1 VVTRTDYNQIAV
13 KAAYSVLIEVV
24 RILGEYRDNI
34 VLIGGWVPQ
43 FLFKNESEMH
53 TGSIDVDLALDHKR
67 ITDEAYK
74 GIHDLL
80 LERKYRQGKQPF
92 IFHRTVRIEGTEV
105 SVQVDLLSG
114 EYEGT
119 GKSHRHQR
127 VQELCAR
134 KVRGCDLAFNDP
146 IELTIEGNL
155 PGGAKDSAVIK
166 VASIVPFL
174 IMKAIV
180 MDDRLKEKDAY
191 DIYYCLKQ
199 YSDKL
204 VDLVA
209 EFRPHLKNGLVQ
221 EGLTKLARNFAS
233 AEHIGPKFVAA
244 FEEITDEEDRIQ
256 MERDAFE
263 RANYLLQKL
272 GVEGISG
279 TSKSK

>member
-1 VVTRTDYNQIAV
+1 MVTKTDYNQIAV
-13 KAAYSVLIEVV
+13 SAAYSVLIEVV

-43 FLFKNESEMH
+43 FLFQNESEMH
-53 TGSIDVDLALDHKR
+53 TGSIDVDLALDHRR

-74 GIHDLL
+74 SIHNLL
-80 LERKYRQGKQPF
+80 LESKYEQGNQPF
-92 IFHRTVRIEGTEV
+92 IFHRMVNIEGTEV
-105 SVQVDLLSG
+105 RVQVDLLSG

-127 VQELCAR
+127 VQEIHAR
-134 KVRGCDLAFNDP
+134 KVRGCDLAFGDP
-146 IELTIEGNL
+146 LDVSIEGNL

-180 MDDRLKEKDAY
+180 LDDRLKEKDAY

-204 VDLVA
+204 DDLVA
-209 EFRPHLKNGLVQ
+209 EFRPRLKNGLIK
-221 EGLTKLARNFAS
+221 EGLEKLAKNFAS
-233 AEHIGPKFVAA
+233 EEHTGPKFVAD
-244 FEEITDEEDRIQ
+244 FEEITDEEDRKQI
-256 MERDAFE
+256 ERDAFE
-263 RANYLLQKL
+263 RVNYILGEL
-272 GVEGISG
+272 GVV
-279 TSKSK
+279 

>member
-1 VVTRTDYNQIAV
+1 VVTKTDYNQIAV
-13 KAAYSVLIEVV
+13 SAAYSVLIEVV

-43 FLFKNESEMH
+43 FLFQNESEMH
-53 TGSIDVDLALDHKR
+53 TGSIDVDLALDHRR

-74 GIHDLL
+74 SIHNLL
-80 LERKYRQGKQPF
+80 LESKYEQGNQPF
-92 IFHRTVRIEGTEV
+92 IFHRMVNIEGTEV
-105 SVQVDLLSG
+105 RVQVDLLSG

-127 VQELCAR
+127 VQEIHAR
-134 KVRGCDLAFNDP
+134 KVRGCDLAFGDP
-146 IELTIEGNL
+146 LDVSIEGNL

-180 MDDRLKEKDAY
+180 LDDRLKEKDAY

-204 VDLVA
+204 DDLVA
-209 EFRPHLKNGLVQ
+209 EFRSHLKNGLIK
-221 EGLTKLARNFAS
+221 EGLEKLAKNFAS
-233 AEHIGPKFVAA
+233 EEHTGPKFVAD
-244 FEEITDEEDRIQ
+244 FEEITDEEDRKQI
-256 MERDAFE
+256 ERDAFE
-263 RANYLLQKL
+263 RVNYILGEL
-272 GVEGISG
+272 GVV
-279 TSKSK
+279 

>member
-13 KAAYSVLIEVV
+13 KAAYSVLLEVV

-43 FLFKNESEMH
+43 FLFQNKSELH
-53 TGSIDVDLALDHKR
+53 IGSIDVDLALDHKR
-67 ITDEAYK
+67 ISDEGYK
-74 GIHDLL
+74 GINDLL
-80 LERKYRQGKQPF
+80 LDRGYQPGKQPF
-92 IFHRTVRIEGTEV
+92 IFHRTVNIEGSEV

-127 VQELCAR
+127 VQEIRAR

-146 IELTIEGNL
+146 IGLTIEGNL
-155 PGGAKDSAVIK
+155 PGGAKDSAVIR

-180 MDDRLKEKDAY
+180 LDERLKEKDAY

-204 VDLVA
+204 DELVA
-209 EFRPHLKNGLVQ
+209 DFRPHLKNGLIQ
-221 EGLTKLARNFAS
+221 EGLAKLAKNFAS
-233 AEHIGPKFVAA
+233 EEHTGPKFVAA
-244 FEEITDEEDRIQ
+244 FE
-256 MERDAFE
+256 
-263 RANYLLQKL
+263 
-272 GVEGISG
+272 
-279 TSKSK
+279 

>member
-13 KAAYSVLIEVV
+13 KAAYSVLIELV
-24 RILGEYRDNI
+24 RVLGEYRENI

-43 FLFKNESEMH
+43 FLFQNKSELH

-67 ITDEAYK
+67 ITDEGYR

-80 LERKYRQGKQPF
+80 LERKYKQGKQPF
-92 IFHRTVRIEGTEV
+92 IFHRAVEIEGTEV

-119 GKSHRHQR
+119 GKSHRHQK
-127 VQELCAR
+127 VQEIRAR
-134 KVRGCDLAFNDP
+134 KVRGCDLAFDDP
-146 IELTIEGNL
+146 IELTIEGNF
-155 PGGAKDSAVIK
+155 PNGAKDSAIIR

-180 MDDRLKEKDAY
+180 LDDRLKEKDAY

-204 VDLVA
+204 DDLVA
-209 EFRPHLKNGLVQ
+209 EFRPHLKNSLIQ
-221 EGLTKLARNFAS
+221 EGLRKLTKNFAS
-233 AEHIGPKFVAA
+233 VEHTGPKFVAA
-244 FEEITDEEDRIQ
+244 FEEVTDDEDRIQ
-256 MERDAFE
+256 MERDVYE
-263 RANYLLQKL
+263 RVNYLLQKL
-272 GVEGISG
+272 GVI
-279 TSKSK
+279 

>member
-1 VVTRTDYNQIAV
+1 MVTKTDYNQIAV
-13 KAAYSVLIEVV
+13 KAAYSVLIELL
-24 RILGEYRDNI
+24 RILGEYRDHL

-43 FLFKNESEMH
+43 FLFQQKSDLH

-80 LERKYRQGKQPF
+80 LERKYTQGKQPF
-92 IFHRTVRIEGTEV
+92 IFHRSVNIEGTEV

-119 GKSHRHQR
+119 SKRHRHQKI
-127 VQELCAR
+127 QEIRAR
-134 KVRGCDLAFNDP
+134 KVRGCDLAFDDP

-155 PGGAKDSAVIK
+155 PGGAKDSAIIR

-180 MDDRLKEKDAY
+180 LDDRLKEKDAY

-204 VDLVA
+204 DDLVA
-209 EFRPHLKNGLVQ
+209 EFRPHLKNGLIQ
-221 EGLTKLARNFAS
+221 EGLAKLSKNFAS
-233 AEHIGPKFVAA
+233 VAHTGPKFVAD
-244 FEEITDEEDRIQ
+244 FEEIMDAEDRIQ

-263 RANYLLQKL
+263 RVNYLLQKL
-272 GVEGISG
+272 DIV
-279 TSKSK
+279 

>member
-1 VVTRTDYNQIAV
+1 VVTKTDYNQIAV
-13 KAAYSVLIEVV
+13 KAAYSVLIEIV
-24 RILGEYRDNI
+24 RILGDYKDNI

-43 FLFKNESEMH
+43 FLFQNKGESH

-67 ITDEAYK
+67 ITDDAYK
-74 GIHDLL
+74 SIHDLL
-80 LERKYRQGKQPF
+80 LERKYKQGKQPF
-92 IFHRTVRIEGTEV
+92 IFHRTVNIEGITIK
-105 SVQVDLLSG
+105 VQIDLLSG

-127 VQELCAR
+127 VQVMRAR
-134 KVRGCDLAFNDP
+134 KVRGCDLAFDDP
-146 IELTIEGNL
+146 IEVTIEGVL
-155 PGGAKDSAVIK
+155 PSGAIDSATIR

-180 MDDRLKEKDAY
+180 LDERMKEKDAY

-204 VDLVA
+204 DDLVA

-221 EGLTKLARNFAS
+221 EGLAKLAKNFKS
-233 AEHIGPKFVAA
+233 EEYTGPKFVTA

-263 RANYLLQKL
+263 RVNYLLQEL
-272 GVEGISG
+272 GIE
-279 TSKSK
+279 